1 MLQKSINAEA
11 VQCRSFS
18 HHQQG
23 RIDFNT
29 VNPSLPTLI
38 ISFLHVLPLR
48 SNRSNRLMINVA
60 SGKVTLWSHQ
70 SCSMK
75 YYECCSMKCCSMSVA
90 LWRKRPKSEKG
101 DISALRVVIWEP
113 WLQNT
118 KCYKWIRLFLI
129 WLLEYGNGYI
139 VNWRKRGCCWV
150 HKRSDCRPRT
160 MWAPRMLEIICC
172 CTLCNFLAQPRGL
185 NTEMEKA
192 WRIAQMNIL
201 AQK

>member
-90 LWRKRPKSEKG
+90 LWRKRPESEKRRH
-101 DISALRVVIWEP
+101 ISIESSNLRTLATKYKMLQMNQTFLDLIAGVWE
-113 WLQNT
+113 
-118 KCYKWIRLFLI
+118 R
-129 WLLEYGNGYI
+129 I

-160 MWAPRMLEIICC
+160 IYAPRMLKIICC